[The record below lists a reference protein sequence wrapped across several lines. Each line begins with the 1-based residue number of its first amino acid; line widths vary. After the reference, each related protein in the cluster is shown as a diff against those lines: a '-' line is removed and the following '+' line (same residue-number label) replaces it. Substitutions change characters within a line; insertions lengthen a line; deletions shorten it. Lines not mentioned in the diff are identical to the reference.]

1 MTDQLTDEQKTA
13 FRKNLISSAHK
24 LLGIPY
30 KKGAEWVHYDVLP
43 EFLDCSEMVEG
54 LYALQKINPAMPDGS
69 WNQFAFTVP
78 TAKPRIG
85 DLAFFG
91 RGGKPTEIYHSGI
104 VFDDHQIIECR
115 DFDKNARFKTGEV
128 ILRPRKN
135 WEDYANFVGYRSH
148 PKLL

>member
-1 MTDQLTDEQKTA
+1 MSDLLTTEQKDA
-13 FRKNLISSAHK
+13 IRKNLVANAAK

-30 KKGAEWVHYDVLP
+30 RRGAEWTHFDVLP
-43 EFLDCSEMVEG
+43 EELDCSEMVEG
-54 LYALQKINPAMPDGS
+54 VYTLQGLKMPDGS

-78 TAKPRIG
+78 AATPKIG

-91 RGGKPTEIYHSGI
+91 RGGRPNEIYHSGI
-104 VFDDHQIIECR
+104 VYDDFQIIECR
-115 DFDKNARFKTGEV
+115 DFDPNARFETGRI

-135 WEDYANFVGYRSH
+135 WEAYKNFVGYRAH